1 MRNLILLSLLT
12 VFSVFNVKSQGT
24 GTTSSGD
31 KFRFG
36 LHFSPNIGW
45 IKPDTDSLSSGGSKI
60 GFSYGLVT
68 EFNFGDRYA
77 FSTGIS
83 IVKNG
88 GVLKSNAGVESDIS
102 TQYIQIPAVMKLK
115 TNEIGYFTYF
125 AKFGFTPDINIKAK
139 ADVSDKE
146 IDIKNQIQPFRVGLL
161 LGAGAEYNISGDT
174 RIIFGLDF
182 NNGFTGILTKK
193 YGTESNGDRYKAISN
208 YVNLSLGIAF

>member
-1 MRNLILLSLLT
+1 MRKLLLLSVLT
-12 VFSVFNVKSQGT
+12 VFSVFRAQSQEST
-24 GTTSSGD
+24 PTTQD

-45 IKPDTDSLSSGGSKI
+45 IKPDTDSLSSGGSRI

-68 EFNFGDRYA
+68 DFNFGERYA

-88 GVLKSNAGVESDIS
+88 GILKSTNGTETIVS
-102 TQYIQIPAVMKLK
+102 TQYIQIPAIMKLK

-139 ADVSDKE
+139 SEVSGND
-146 IDIKNQIQPFRVGLL
+146 IDFKNQIQPFRIGLL

-174 RIIFGLDF
+174 RIIFGADF

-193 YGTESNGDRYKAISN
+193 AGTEANGDRYKAISN
-208 YVNLSLGIAF
+208 YVNLSLGVAF